1 LHLIG
6 EKDNAIRL
14 LLIGNPELRPDGL
27 ERGLLRA
34 GFEIVEES
42 AESPART
49 GDIPSAVLVTL
60 PDATSAASVLQRLRD
75 DAPLGVPVL
84 IMLASGDGAT
94 RTRLLEEGATDVL
107 TPPMDVPEIIARI
120 AARIRGSREV
130 ISAIRLSREASE
142 LFDVLQEVSAGLR
155 SEDTLHTLVC
165 RLGEVLGL
173 AHSACLFW
181 TPSQSDARLMAVH
194 EDPKVRDVPVNPE
207 HYPEAVEAVR
217 SGVTVFVKDV
227 ARHPLFLAARERGQQ
242 SGLYGVRS
250 AVGIPLLRHGRALG
264 AIVLRSPLMATLGVE
279 SLRFAERLVR
289 ATTRVLETQERRA
302 AIRRRQTGAAD
313 ALDPLTACPG
323 LDALDRRLKEEFE
336 RSRRYGLSFSL
347 VLLDVDG
354 LAGVNERF
362 GNEAGDR
369 ILADLGAILQ
379 REIRGPDFVARYG
392 GDEFAL
398 VLPVTSLEG
407 ARQSIMRVRERVH
420 QHPFADLPTGQHL
433 GISAGLIT
441 FPHPAA
447 VHSEDLFALAESA
460 LIRAK
465 SPAGNGIGVGD
476 PVGIEIGGRN

>member
-6 EKDNAIRL
+6 EKDNAIRVL
-14 LLIGNPELRPDGL
+14 LMGDPGLRPDGL
-27 ERGLLRA
+27 ERGLLGA
-34 GFEIVEES
+34 GYEVVEES
-42 AESPART
+42 ADSLTWSGAVPA
-49 GDIPSAVLVTL
+49 AVLLTFR
-60 PDATSAASVLQRLRD
+60 DETAAVSIMERLRD
-75 DAPLGVPVL
+75 AAPIGIPIL
-84 IMLASGDGAT
+84 ILLASGDGAA
-94 RTRLLEEGATDVL
+94 RTRLLDQGATDVL
-107 TPPMDVPEIIARI
+107 TPPLDVQEIIARI
-120 AARIRGSREV
+120 AARIRSSREV
-130 ISAIRLSREASE
+130 TSAFRLSREASE
-142 LFDVLQEVSAGLR
+142 LFDVLQEVSSGLR

-194 EDPKVRDVPVNPE
+194 EDPRIRDVPISPE

-217 SGVTVFVKDV
+217 SGVTVFIKDV
-227 ARHPLFLAARERGQQ
+227 ARHPLFLAARERGRE

-250 AVGIPLLRHGRALG
+250 AVGIPLMRHGRALG
-264 AIVLRSPLMATLGVE
+264 AIVLRSPLLTTLGAE

-302 AIRRRQTGAAD
+302 AIRLRQTGVPD

-336 RSRRYGLSFSL
+336 RSRRYGLTFSL

-354 LAGVNERF
+354 LAAVNERF

-369 ILADLGAILQ
+369 VLADLGAILQ

-407 ARQSIMRVRERVH
+407 ARQSIMRVRERVN
-420 QHPFADLPTGQHL
+420 QHPFADLPAGQQL

-447 VHSEDLFALAESA
+447 VHAEDLFALAESA
-460 LIRAK
+460 LIGAK
-465 SPAGNGIGVGD
+465 SAAGNGIGVGSQAAA
-476 PVGIEIGGRN
+476 